1 MLIRQVQG
9 CDLEVIATIESDNFS
24 PQEATTRAVLEERIR
39 LIPDTFLVALIDQEI
54 VGYIEGPVVT
64 TPILEDSLFHGV
76 TKNPKT
82 GGYIAITSLSIAKH
96 FQQQGVGTAL
106 LAALKDLVVAQ
117 QRTGLILTCHDYL
130 ISYYEM
136 NGFINQGISESQH
149 GGTLWYQMIWKL

>member
-9 CDLEVIATIESDNFS
+9 SDLEVIATIESDNFS

-64 TPILEDSLFHGV
+64 TPIFEDSLFHGV

-130 ISYYEM
+130 ISY
-136 NGFINQGISESQH
+136 I
-149 GGTLWYQMIWKL
+149 